1 MVQTGRWHQS
11 TGTLIV
17 LTPLKC
23 HCDGPSPTHPTG
35 REIPSQQQKML
46 LLSAFTEIL
55 NFIVITRK
63 ANELLP
69 AVRAQ
74 PRVLP
79 EHWAEQQG
87 AGVSARCPPSWGQA
101 DGSSYE
107 GTDSA
112 KRLSTHLSFS
122 MLGAV
127 PQPTKHLSM
136 GSKGD
141 SGKGLKLSMVWWTWP
156 WCCHSGNFHLP
167 RLLFSG
173 LFLIKTSFKKENKY
187 LLSLMLCF

>member
-1 MVQTGRWHQS
+1 M
-11 TGTLIV
+11 
-17 LTPLKC
+17 TPVHRDP
-23 HCDGPSPTHPTG
+23 HCPGSFEMPLQWAKLHPSNWRRNPLPAA
-35 REIPSQQQKML
+35 EDAPSISIHWDSFFL
-46 LLSAFTEIL
+46 FLF
-55 NFIVITRK
+55 TRK

-74 PRVLP
+74 PTVLP
-79 EHWAEQQG
+79 ERWAEQQG
-87 AGVSARCPPSWGQA
+87 VGVSARCPPRWGQA
-101 DGSSYE
+101 DGSSYG

-141 SGKGLKLSMVWWTWP
+141 SGKGLKLSMIWWTWP